1 MYQDISGLLFH
12 PDGFFARKQ
21 NEEIRLLVPAVI
33 VGTGAIVNF
42 LSPLLTVVV
51 TRRDDISNFMIM
63 PSAALYFLLLPF
75 ALWLVTAGV
84 LYVVSRLLA
93 GTGSFPATLQNTG
106 YGYLP
111 QTLLSPFIVINGI
124 AQPWIA
130 GMQPSVFLTVLVTI
144 LGAGL
149 FLGVF
154 WSAAL
159 WTFAMEKT
167 HGLSRGRAMAGPVLV
182 VIFSLLPL
190 LLVILAESAVRVP
203 LP

>member
-1 MYQDISGLLFH
+1 MYPEIAGLLFH

-21 NEEIRLLVPAVI
+21 HEEIRLLVPAVI
-33 VGTGAIVNF
+33 VGIGGIVNF
-42 LSPLLTVVV
+42 LSPLPTVAV
-51 TRRDDISNFMIM
+51 TRREDLSNFLTM

-75 ALWLVTAGV
+75 ALWFVTAGI
-84 LYVVSRLLA
+84 LYVISRLLS
-93 GTGSFPATLQNTG
+93 GTGSFPATVQNTG

-111 QTLLSPFIVINGI
+111 QTLLSPLLVINGI

-130 GMQPSVFLTVLVTI
+130 GMQPSIFLTVLVAVA
-144 LGAGL
+144 GAGL

-167 HGLSRGRAMAGPVLV
+167 HGLSRGRAMAGPALV
-182 VIFSLLPL
+182 VLLSQIPL
-190 LLVILAESAVRVP
+190 LLVILAASGVRVVP
-203 LP
+203 